1 MRKLRFVS
9 ALTACA
15 LMLGTAVMPELVM
28 KPLLT
33 VSAEDTEEVTEYTY
47 GALTYTTDGTSV
59 TITRCAMGTTSVD
72 IPIEIDG
79 LPVTAL
85 DPQSFNVD
93 SLKEI
98 TVEEGH
104 PYFTAIDGAL
114 YNKDVTVFLCW
125 PRGKDADVVIAEGV
139 HTIGEWAFHYGFI
152 NSVTLPS
159 TLTTI
164 SEHAFMICEIDEKV
178 IIPDSVTTIGDYAFC
193 NAGYS
198 FGLDVSLPSTLTSI
212 GKGVFSGSGLGK
224 IVIPE
229 GVTSIGDYAFSD
241 CEYLNYVTLP
251 EGLEV
256 IGNSAFSNSYYL
268 FSINFP
274 ESLTTIGDHAFGS
287 TDFSSAYFTENLTY
301 IGEYA
306 FEWSALSH
314 IYYSGT
320 RDEWDAV
327 SIHEN
332 NPRLLNTA
340 VYCNFIPSVMTLGEL
355 NDDQVIDA
363 LDASMLLQASAAA
376 GTDGGS
382 ILTEEQMI
390 EADVNADGTFD
401 ANDAACIL
409 QYSAYR
415 GTGGYRSLADY
426 LN

>member
-1 MRKLRFVS
+1 
-9 ALTACA
+9 
-15 LMLGTAVMPELVM
+15 
-28 KPLLT
+28 
-33 VSAEDTEEVTEYTY
+33 
-47 GALTYTTDGTSV
+47 
-59 TITRCAMGTTSVD
+59 MGTTSVE

-85 DPQSFNVD
+85 DPQDFNVD

-114 YNKDVTVFLCW
+114 YNKDVTVCLRW
-125 PRGKDADVVIAEGV
+125 PCGKDADVVIPEGV
-139 HTIGEWAFHYGFI
+139 HTIGEWAFFFGFI
-152 NSVTLPS
+152 NSVTFPS

-164 SEHAFMICEIDEKV
+164 SEHAFSSCEIDEKV
-178 IIPDSVTTIGDYAFC
+178 IIPDSVTTIGDYAFSGS
-193 NAGYS
+193 GYS
-198 FGLDVSLPSTLTSI
+198 FGLDISLPSTLTSI
-212 GKGVFSGSGLGK
+212 GNGVFRGSGLGR

-256 IGNSAFSNSYYL
+256 IGNEAFMNACYL

-274 ESLTTIGDHAFGS
+274 ESLTTIGDYAFS
-287 TDFSSAYFTENLTY
+287 NTWVNSAAFSENLIS
-301 IGEYA
+301 IGERA
-306 FEWSALSH
+306 FELSALSY

-332 NPRLLNTA
+332 NPRLLDTA

-376 GTDGGS
+376 GTDGDS

-390 EADVNADGTFD
+390 EADVNGDGTFD
-401 ANDAACIL
+401 ANDASCIL

-415 GTGGYRSLADY
+415 GTGGYLPLADY